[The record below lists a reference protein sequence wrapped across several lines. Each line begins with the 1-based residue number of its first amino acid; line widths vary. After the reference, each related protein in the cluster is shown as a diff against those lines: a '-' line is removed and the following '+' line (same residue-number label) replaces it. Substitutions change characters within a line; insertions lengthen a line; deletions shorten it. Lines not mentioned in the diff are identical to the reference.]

1 MGFSGPLETNKVN
14 EHNKVKNLNWQEA
27 NQFGWGVELGTWPR
41 TSPPSCQNPH
51 CKPEPN
57 CDLWISSLM
66 PYPLGYAA
74 RYWCGYN
81 FFPKWLS
88 LLNKPMMVTD
98 ANLFSPFPSTAF
110 PVFSHW
116 ISNCHLSTTSSVSTW
131 LITMTTRCSVFSWSQ
146 SEKQWSRAQVGDWP
160 FHYTVEP
167 LGEEKSGCY
176 T

>member
-1 MGFSGPLETNKVN
+1 MNTPWTGFSGPLETNKVN

-41 TSPPSCQNPH
+41 TSPPSCQKGTTLTVNLNPTVTS
-51 CKPEPN
+51 EFQV
-57 CDLWISSLM
+57 
-66 PYPLGYAA
+66 
-74 RYWCGYN
+74 WCPTHLAMLPVIDVATTLFQNG
-81 FFPKWLS
+81 S
-88 LLNKPMMVTD
+88 LLNKPMMITG

-146 SEKQWSRAQVGDWP
+146 SEK
-160 FHYTVEP
+160 TM
-167 LGEEKSGCY
+167 K
-176 T
+176 